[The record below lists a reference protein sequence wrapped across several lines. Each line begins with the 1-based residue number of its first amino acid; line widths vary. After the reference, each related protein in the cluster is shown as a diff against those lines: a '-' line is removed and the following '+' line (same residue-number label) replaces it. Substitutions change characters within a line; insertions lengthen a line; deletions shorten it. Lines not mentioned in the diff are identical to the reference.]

1 MTTAHCDTHGDVPC
15 PRCVRAQREVG
26 RDGPTA
32 RLRRALRR
40 GKPDAGRLVLAVYG
54 EDTPHTR
61 QKLRSLRAQMMLR
74 G

>member
-1 MTTAHCDTHGDVPC
+1 
-15 PRCVRAQREVG
+15 
-26 RDGPTA
+26 
-32 RLRRALRR
+32 LRR